1 MKRLSVLLI
10 VAAGLILASCSEKKS
25 ERFILLT
32 TPVWRTD
39 TLYADGADAG
49 NPGQLLYKFKGD
61 AKFNEDG
68 TGYFGQYKGEWML
81 SSDETYLTISSDSLQ
96 LPIIADIYMLTS
108 TDFRITT
115 KVPNPQNLTDPF
127 DIKMTFKAK

>member
-1 MKRLSVLLI
+1 
-10 VAAGLILASCSEKKS
+10 
-25 ERFILLT
+25 
-32 TPVWRTD
+32 
-39 TLYADGADAG
+39 
-49 NPGQLLYKFKGD
+49 
-61 AKFNEDG
+61 
-68 TGYFGQYKGEWML
+68 ML
-81 SSDETYLTISSDSLQ
+81 SKDETYLTISSDSLQ